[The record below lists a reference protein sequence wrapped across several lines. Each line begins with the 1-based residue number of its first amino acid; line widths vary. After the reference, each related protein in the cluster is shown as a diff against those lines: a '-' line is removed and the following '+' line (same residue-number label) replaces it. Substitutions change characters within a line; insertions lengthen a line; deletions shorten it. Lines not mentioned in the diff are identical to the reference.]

1 MTLFK
6 TRSTEMNLM
15 HEDLAR
21 AQMSVRLGEAQQM
34 RRAAHVAHARRVSR
48 KAEKAA
54 RQARLALARA
64 I

>member
-1 MTLFK
+1 M
-6 TRSTEMNLM
+6 ELM

-21 AQMSVRLGEAQQM
+21 AQMSVRLGEAQQL
-34 RRAAHVAHARRVSR
+34 RRTAHQARARRISR